1 MTAPNHR
8 WRNFKNVVVQTLTF
22 ACAILVVTPL
32 LLVFYHLISQGFSS
46 INLTFFT
53 RLPKPVGEVGGGMA
67 NAIVGTFILLAQAA
81 LYGVPIGVLGGVF
94 LSEYGGTKLNWW
106 IRFAADV
113 LNGVPSITWGIVVY
127 ALLVVPLTAPFRGTV
142 KSVDA
147 VNRLVT
153 VQSPAGATREFKVDA
168 AVRLKLNGKNQLDS
182 LQPGADIMLWYHRE
196 SDGTVVADSIS
207 SSGPWVLFIAKMIN
221 LHNSVSGFSALA
233 GGVVLGMMMIPLVMR
248 TTEEVL
254 QLVPGGYREAALAL
268 GIAKWRTILQIV
280 VRTALKG
287 IVTGVLLALARVAG
301 ETAPLLFTAFGNLGW
316 AHKLTEPIAAL
327 PLQIFIYAISPY
339 DDWHRQAW
347 AGAFVLLVLVL
358 AINIGVRF
366 LTRDRFSQRT

>member
-1 MTAPNHR
+1 VTAPNHR
-8 WRNFKNVVVQTLTF
+8 WRQFKNALMQVVAF

-32 LLVFYHLISQGFSS
+32 VLVFYHLVKLGFSS
-46 INLTFFT
+46 INPAFFT
-53 RLPKPVGEVGGGMA
+53 QLPRPVGEAGGGMA

-94 LSEYGGTKLNWW
+94 LSEYGGSKLNWW

-127 ALLVVPLTAPFRGTV
+127 ALMVVPMHG
-142 KSVDA
+142 S
-147 VNRLVT
+147 
-153 VQSPAGATREFKVDA
+153 
-168 AVRLKLNGKNQLDS
+168 
-182 LQPGADIMLWYHRE
+182 
-196 SDGTVVADSIS
+196 
-207 SSGPWVLFIAKMIN
+207 
-221 LHNSVSGFSALA
+221 SALA
-233 GGVVLGMMMIPLVMR
+233 GGVVLGLMMIPLVMR

-254 QLVPGGYREAALAL
+254 QLVPHGYREAALAL
-268 GIAKWRTILQIV
+268 GIAQWRAIVQIV

-316 AHKLTEPIAAL
+316 AHKLTEPIAAM

-347 AGAFVLLVLVL
+347 AGALVLLALVL
-358 AINIGVRF
+358 AVNISVRF
-366 LTRDRFSQRT
+366 LTRDRFQKQA

>member
-1 MTAPNHR
+1 MTVPNHN
-8 WRNFKNVVVQTLTF
+8 WRKFKNAVVQVLTF

-32 LLVFYHLISQGFSS
+32 VLVFYHLIVQGFSS

-53 RLPKPVGEVGGGMA
+53 QLPKPVGEVGGGMA
-67 NAIVGTFILLAQAA
+67 NAIAGTFVLLGQAA
-81 LYGVPIGVLGGVF
+81 LFGVPVGVLGGVF
-94 LSEYGGTKLNWW
+94 LSEFGGTKLNWA

-127 ALLVVPLTAPFRGTV
+127 ALMVVPMG
-142 KSVDA
+142 
-147 VNRLVT
+147 
-153 VQSPAGATREFKVDA
+153 
-168 AVRLKLNGKNQLDS
+168 
-182 LQPGADIMLWYHRE
+182 
-196 SDGTVVADSIS
+196 
-207 SSGPWVLFIAKMIN
+207 
-221 LHNSVSGFSALA
+221 GFSALA

-268 GIAKWRTILQIV
+268 GIAQWRAIVQIV
-280 VRTALKG
+280 MRTALKG

-316 AHKLTEPIAAL
+316 AHKLNEPIAAM

-347 AGAFVLLVLVL
+347 AGALVLLVLVL
-358 AINIGVRF
+358 AVNIGVRF
-366 LTRDRFSQRT
+366 LTRDRFRQRT